1 MSNSLLAKATQALKA
16 KVDAGKRLRSEHKKE
31 EEILFAGVGTLG
43 GSAAGAL
50 IDTKMGKNGQAHKLF
65 AKADGT
71 GGFPTN
77 IVIGAVLAVPA
88 IAIKKMP
95 LKGPIAATG
104 LALAGVGLYR
114 YIVDHQQRRPQRR
127 RPEITRPPTRHA
139 LTPQVQSKGN

>member
-1 MSNSLLAKATQALKA
+1 M
-16 KVDAGKRLRSEHKKE
+16 
-31 EEILFAGVGTLG
+31 GTLG

-114 YIVDHQQRRPQRR
+114 YIVDYAAATAAAPAPGDHATPNAPRPNPASPKQRQL
-127 RPEITRPPTRHA
+127 E
-139 LTPQVQSKGN
+139 